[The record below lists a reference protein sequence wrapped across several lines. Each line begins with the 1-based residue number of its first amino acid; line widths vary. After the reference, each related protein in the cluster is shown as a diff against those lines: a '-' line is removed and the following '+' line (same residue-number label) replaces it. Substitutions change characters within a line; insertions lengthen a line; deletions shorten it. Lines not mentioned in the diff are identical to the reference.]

1 MALIN
6 CPQCGH
12 SISDKAK
19 QCPNCGCEI
28 ASADNGLQPPYDPED
43 IEPQPKSNL
52 KWLLIAIAVVIVGGA
67 AGYYLYSEHKRQEE
81 ANLAAEQA
89 RLDSLAL
96 AQAEAARLDSIRQDS
111 IERRNFTTPD
121 LVFKELHGHVAQCY
135 WKSEARNSYIYTGTF
150 DFSED
155 GLLTSR
161 GISRN
166 KEGQIKTMKEYTD
179 YDSISKVYSYTWAN
193 DKPSKLYYQ
202 SYGYSDDSGSM
213 TFHYDNDGLL
223 VKLTEARKDDG
234 FTTTRN
240 NQTVY
245 SDYEFDEM
253 GNWIKRKVTWS
264 YEWKNNYTY
273 NSKDPYRPVVEY
285 EDSWHKVGDS
295 CIEIRAITYYPGNP
309 TKK

>member
-1 MALIN
+1 MALTN

-12 SISDKAK
+12 TISDKAK

-28 ASADNGLQPPYDPED
+28 ASADNELQQPPYDPED
-43 IEPQPKSNL
+43 IEPKPKSNL
-52 KWLLIAIAVVIVGGA
+52 KWLLIAIAVVLVGGA
-67 AGYYLYSEHKRQEE
+67 AGYYFYSEHKRQEE

-89 RLDSLAL
+89 RLDSIAL
-96 AQAEAARLDSIRQDS
+96 AQAEAARLDSLRQDS

-121 LVFKELHGHVAQCY
+121 LALMELHGHVTQCY
-135 WKSEARNSYIYTGTF
+135 WKSEARNSERYTGTF

-155 GLLTSR
+155 GSLTSR

-166 KEGQIKTMKEYTD
+166 KAGQIKTMKYYTE

-193 DKPSKLYYQ
+193 DRPSKVYYQ
-202 SYGYSDDSGSM
+202 IYYPYDIDSGSL

-223 VKLTEARKDDG
+223 IKLTEARKEYPDISY
-234 FTTTRN
+234 RN
-240 NQTVY
+240 DQTVY

-253 GNWIKRKVTWS
+253 GNWIKRKVSWS
-264 YEWKNNYTY
+264 YEWKNNYSY
-273 NSKDPYRPVVEY
+273 GKGDYYY